1 MNEKFLEVGDVMQ
14 ILGISRSAAYKLVR
28 QINSELEKKE
38 DLYTAYYAVSEDEE
52 IVADRE
58 IEIPGM
64 EEDTE
69 VEKATATVVEP
80 DANVEVMNL
89 DNNQNE
95 ISGLKEQVD
104 SARKQQT
111 DLDGIGI
118 PEILNL
124 SGER

>member
-95 ISGLKEQVD
+95 ISRQKEQAD

-118 PEILNL
+118 PEIHN
-124 SGER
+124 

>member
-1 MNEKFLEVGDVMQ
+1 MFLTGMLIYRGWKR
-14 ILGISRSAAYKLVR
+14 ILRLRKQR
-28 QINSELEKKE
+28 QQSL
-38 DLYTAYYAVSEDEE
+38 
-52 IVADRE
+52 
-58 IEIPGM
+58 
-64 EEDTE
+64 
-69 VEKATATVVEP
+69 VEP

-95 ISGLKEQVD
+95 ISRLKEQAD

>member
-80 DANVEVMNL
+80 DRNVEVMNPN
-89 DNNQNE
+89 NNQNE
-95 ISGLKEQVD
+95 ISRLKEQSD

-118 PEILNL
+118 PEIHN
-124 SGER
+124 

>member
-1 MNEKFLEVGDVMQ
+1 MLIYRGWKR
-14 ILGISRSAAYKLVR
+14 ILRLRKQR
-28 QINSELEKKE
+28 QQSL
-38 DLYTAYYAVSEDEE
+38 
-52 IVADRE
+52 
-58 IEIPGM
+58 
-64 EEDTE
+64 
-69 VEKATATVVEP
+69 VEP

-95 ISGLKEQVD
+95 ISRLKEQAD

-111 DLDGIGI
+111 DLDGIEI